1 MAKNFRTPCDD
12 VQDLLKSK
20 GINVVPSNK
29 WVVGQTYFTLGLDD
43 WCYPCVTHT
52 KYLGVKTEGKHKGMY
67 LFESEG
73 IRMVLDSEDLY
84 DNTFTNLSAMS
95 NACKIV
101 KQNLTKM

>member
-12 VQDLLKSK
+12 VQDLLASK

-52 KYLGVKTEGKHKGMY
+52 KYLGVKTEGEHKGMY

-101 KQNLTKM
+101 KGKLT

>member
-1 MAKNFRTPCDD
+1 
-12 VQDLLKSK
+12 
-20 GINVVPSNK
+20 
-29 WVVGQTYFTLGLDD
+29 
-43 WCYPCVTHT
+43 
-52 KYLGVKTEGKHKGMY
+52 MY

-101 KQNLTKM
+101 KQKLT

>member
-12 VQDLLKSK
+12 VQDLLASK
-20 GINVVPSNK
+20 GINVIPIDK
-29 WVVGQTYFTLGLDD
+29 WVVGQTYFTLGLDEG
-43 WCYPCVTHT
+43 CYPCVTHT
-52 KYLGVKTEGKHKGMY
+52 RYLGVVAEGEHKGMH

-73 IRMVLDSEDLY
+73 LRFVCEDNDLY

-101 KQNLTKM
+101 KGKR